1 MPGVRVGCFSSSYE
15 ERKPIVTR
23 KKEKTEYEKILESG
37 ASKRGRKPL
46 PANEKAQRLA
56 EQRVKNRMRAEAR
69 RRALIVLAHRH
80 SDEFARLYKGEYH
93 ALGGRK

>member
-1 MPGVRVGCFSSSYE
+1 MT
-15 ERKPIVTR
+15 K

-46 PANEKAQRLA
+46 PANEKAERLA
-56 EQRVKNRMRAEAR
+56 EQRIKNRMRAEAR

-80 SDEFARLYKGEYH
+80 ATEFYKLYKGEYD
-93 ALGGRK
+93 ALEATK

>member
-1 MPGVRVGCFSSSYE
+1 LPGARVGCFSSSYE

-80 SDEFARLYKGEYH
+80 SSEFAKLYKGEYE
-93 ALGGRK
+93 AMGSSK

>member
-1 MPGVRVGCFSSSYE
+1 MPTQVGS
-15 ERKPIVTR
+15 KQITTTKGNVMTR
-23 KKEKTEYEKILESG
+23 KKEKTEYEKIQASG

-46 PANEKAQRLA
+46 PASEKAERLE

-80 SDEFARLYKGEYH
+80 APEFSKLYKGEYE
-93 ALGGRK
+93 ALSDAQ